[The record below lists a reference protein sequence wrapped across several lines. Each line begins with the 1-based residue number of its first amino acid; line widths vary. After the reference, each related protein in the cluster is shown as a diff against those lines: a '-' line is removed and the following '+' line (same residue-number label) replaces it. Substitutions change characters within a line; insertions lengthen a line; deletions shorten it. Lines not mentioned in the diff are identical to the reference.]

1 MIALEESTPR
11 TKTAVRQDPAVELEG
26 VGKRFGAKVVLEGVN
41 LEIAPGELLAIVGR
55 SGCGK
60 STLLRLIVGL
70 ESANEGSIRI
80 AGAPLRGP
88 NREAR
93 LMFQDAALLPWQTVL
108 DNVALAASRTPD
120 RGEEALQALRL
131 VGLEERA
138 KEWPAIL
145 SGGQRQRVALA
156 RALASKASVL
166 LLDEPL
172 GALDALTRLEMQKL
186 IEEIW
191 LREKFTAVL
200 VTHDVEE
207 AVALAD
213 RVLVMEEGQII
224 AETRTNLSRP
234 RNRSSL
240 EFVTFR
246 EKLLGWVMNG
256 AKDGCGG

>member
-1 MIALEESTPR
+1 MIAVEESKR
-11 TKTAVRQDPAVELEG
+11 ITKAAIRQTPAVELEK
-26 VGKRFGAKVVLEGVN
+26 VGKRFGSKAVLDCVN
-41 LEIAPGELLAIVGR
+41 LKIAPGELVAIVGR

-60 STLLRLIVGL
+60 STLLRLLVGL
-70 ESANEGSIRI
+70 ESETEGSIRI
-80 AGAPLRGP
+80 GGVPLRGP

-108 DNVALAASRTPD
+108 ENVALAASRNAD
-120 RGEEALQALRL
+120 RWNEATRALQL
-131 VGLEERA
+131 VGLEQRA
-138 KEWPAIL
+138 KDWPAIL

-191 LREKFTAVL
+191 LCEKFTAVL

-207 AVALAD
+207 AAALAD
-213 RVLVMEEGQII
+213 RVLVMEEGRII
-224 AETRTNLSRP
+224 AERRTSLSRP
-234 RNRSSL
+234 RDRSSS
-240 EFVTFR
+240 EFINLR
-246 EKLLGWVMNG
+246 EALLGWVMNG
-256 AKDGCGG
+256 TKNR

>member
-1 MIALEESTPR
+1 MAAGQT
-11 TKTAVRQDPAVELEG
+11 QAVELEG
-26 VGKRFGAKVVLEGVN
+26 VGKRFGAKVVLDQVN
-41 LEIAPGELLAIVGR
+41 LEISSGELLAIVGR

-60 STLLRLIVGL
+60 STLLRLVVGL
-70 ESANEGSIRI
+70 ESADEGSIRI
-80 AGAPLRGP
+80 GGTPVRGP
-88 NREAR
+88 DRQAR

-108 DNVALAASRTPD
+108 QNVSLGAARTSD
-120 RGEEALQALRL
+120 GREEAARALQL
-131 VGLEERA
+131 VGLEQRA
-138 KEWPAIL
+138 KDWPAIL

-186 IEEIW
+186 IEDIW

-213 RVLVMEEGQII
+213 RVLVMEEGRII
-224 AETRTNLSRP
+224 AEAQIDLARP

-240 EFVTFR
+240 EFVTLR
-246 EKLLGWVMNG
+246 ERLLGWVMNG
-256 AKDGCGG
+256 TKSR

>member
-1 MIALEESTPR
+1 M
-11 TKTAVRQDPAVELEG
+11 
-26 VGKRFGAKVVLEGVN
+26 VLDGVN

-80 AGAPLRGP
+80 GSAPLCGP
-88 NREAR
+88 SREAR

-120 RGEEALQALRL
+120 RREDARQALRL

-213 RVLVMEEGQII
+213 RVLVMEEGRII

-234 RNRSSL
+234 RNRSSV
-240 EFVTFR
+240 EFIALR
-246 EKLLGWVMNG
+246 EKLLGLVMSG

>member
-1 MIALEESTPR
+1 MIALEESTELA
-11 TKTAVRQDPAVELEG
+11 KTTVRQAPAVELEG
-26 VGKRFGAKVVLEGVN
+26 VGKRFDAKRVLNRVN
-41 LEIAPGELLAIVGR
+41 LEIAPAELLAIVGR

-60 STLLRLIVGL
+60 STLLRLLVGL
-70 ESANEGSIRI
+70 ESADEGSIRI
-80 AGAPLRGP
+80 GGVPLHGP

-108 DNVALAASRTPD
+108 ENVALAASRNSD
-120 RGEEALQALRL
+120 RRKDAGRALQL
-131 VGLEERA
+131 VGLEERV
-138 KEWPAIL
+138 KDWPSIL

-191 LREKFTAVL
+191 LRERFTMVL

-240 EFVTFR
+240 EFIALR
-246 EKLLGWVMNG
+246 EKLLALVMNG
-256 AKDGCGG
+256 TKNR

>member
-11 TKTAVRQDPAVELEG
+11 TKTAIRQDPAVELEG
-26 VGKRFGAKVVLEGVN
+26 VEKRFGAKVVLDGVN

-80 AGAPLRGP
+80 GGAALCGP

-120 RGEEALQALRL
+120 RKEEALQALRL

-240 EFVTFR
+240 EFVTLR

-256 AKDGCGG
+256 AKDGSGG

>member
-11 TKTAVRQDPAVELEG
+11 TKTAARQDPAVELEG
-26 VGKRFGAKVVLEGVN
+26 VGKRFGAKAVLDGVN
-41 LEIAPGELLAIVGR
+41 LEIVPGEMLAIVGR

-60 STLLRLIVGL
+60 STLLRLMVGL

-80 AGAPLRGP
+80 GGAPLRGP

-108 DNVALAASRTPD
+108 ENVALAASRTPD
-120 RGEEALQALRL
+120 RREEARQALQL

-200 VTHDVEE
+200 VTHGVEE

-213 RVLVMEEGQII
+213 RVLVMEDGRII

-234 RNRSSL
+234 RNRSSV
-240 EFVTFR
+240 EFITLR

-256 AKDGCGG
+256 AKDGGGG

>member
-1 MIALEESTPR
+1 MIALEEFSEI
-11 TKTAVRQDPAVELEG
+11 TKTANHQTPAVELEK
-26 VGKRFGAKVVLEGVN
+26 VGKRFGAKVVLDCVN
-41 LEIAPGELLAIVGR
+41 LKIAPGELVAIVGR

-60 STLLRLIVGL
+60 STLLRLLVGL
-70 ESANEGSIRI
+70 ESETEGSIRI
-80 AGAPLRGP
+80 GGAPLRGP

-93 LMFQDAALLPWQTVL
+93 LMFQEAALLPWQTVL
-108 DNVALAASRTPD
+108 DNVALATSRNPD
-120 RGEEALQALRL
+120 RWNEAARALRL
-131 VGLEERA
+131 VGLEQRA
-138 KEWPAIL
+138 KDWPAIL

-191 LREKFTAVL
+191 LREQFTMVL

-213 RVLVMEEGQII
+213 RVLVMEEGRII

-240 EFVTFR
+240 EFMALR
-246 EKLLGWVMNG
+246 EKLLALVMNG
-256 AKDGCGG
+256 TKNR

>member
-1 MIALEESTPR
+1 MIALEESR
-11 TKTAVRQDPAVELEG
+11 QITKTATRQTPAVELER
-26 VGKRFGAKVVLEGVN
+26 VGKRFGAKVVLDCVD
-41 LEIAPGELLAIVGR
+41 LKIAQGELLAIVGR

-60 STLLRLIVGL
+60 STLLRLLVGL
-70 ESANEGSIRI
+70 ESQTEGSIRV
-80 AGAPLRGP
+80 GGVPLRGP

-108 DNVALAASRTPD
+108 ENVALAASRNPD
-120 RGEEALQALRL
+120 RWNEATRALQL

-138 KEWPAIL
+138 KDWPAIL

-186 IEEIW
+186 IEKIW

-207 AVALAD
+207 AAALAD
-213 RVLVMEEGQII
+213 RVLVMEEGRIT
-224 AETRTNLSRP
+224 AETRTALPRP
-234 RNRSSL
+234 RDRSSSDFITL
-240 EFVTFR
+240 R
-246 EKLLGWVMNG
+246 ETLLGWVMNG
-256 AKDGCGG
+256 AKNS